1 MYLKKLL
8 FLILP
13 ILSWIVSLEVTY
25 GQTSSGQ
32 DSSTCFT
39 RQERE
44 QIALQ
49 LIEGHECD
57 TLLKVA
63 EVQLFIAD
71 TINKNL
77 EKKTGNLKK
86 ENSNL
91 QEEIRLSMTIIQGQ
105 EKDLTHFQKENKKLR
120 ATKNWLT
127 FGLGGVT
134 LALGIGFII
143 YAVTHP

>member
-1 MYLKKLL
+1 MHLKRLL
-8 FLILP
+8 FLL
-13 ILSWIVSLEVTY
+13 LAIVSWTALY
-25 GQTSSGQ
+25 AQTSESGQ

-49 LIEGHECD
+49 LIEGNECD
-57 TLLKVA
+57 TLLKVS
-63 EVQLFIAD
+63 ELQLYISD

-77 EKKTGNLKK
+77 EKKIDNLDKI
-86 ENSNL
+86 NTNL
-91 QEEIRLSMTIIQGQ
+91 QEELKAAMTIADGYK
-105 EKDLTHFQKENKKLR
+105 KDSDHYQKENKKLR
-120 ATKNWLT
+120 RTKNWLT

-134 LALGIGFII
+134 VALGIGFLI